1 MRLTKNE
8 KEELLRQNEN
18 INNYFDHFCEF
29 WMPIYKKQVNECK
42 LEDNKKALSEII
54 LNLVKNIHLTDDEKR
69 YIAKRIGVH
78 YLIEKFENKKTD
90 DETKNELF
98 KKHEKLIYLFLKRK
112 GLIQEKDELYDIGLI
127 GLVNGINTYDS
138 KKGYKEST
146 YFYKC
151 ISNQINQYFQL
162 QSLPKRKCPGT
173 ILSLDKEY
181 DDNQGTL
188 KNLIPDSI
196 DIEKE
201 ILSKEK
207 NQILYK
213 ALDKLKPE
221 WKYIIEKRYGLNN
234 HEKQK
239 QSEIAKHFGIS
250 KSAIYAKEKK
260 TLKKL
265 RKILLEEGMEVFEK

>member
-1 MRLTKNE
+1 MRLTKKE
-8 KEELLRQNEN
+8 KEELLRPNEN

-29 WMPIYKKQVNECK
+29 WMPIYKHQVNECK
-42 LEDNKKALSEII
+42 LENNKEALSEII

-69 YIAKRIGVH
+69 YIAKRIGIY
-78 YLIEKFENKKTD
+78 YLFEKSENQI
-90 DETKNELF
+90 DEEIKNDLF
-98 KKHEKLIYLFLKRK
+98 KKHEKLIYLFLKK
-112 GLIQEKDELYDIGLI
+112 NGLFHEKDELYDLGLI

-138 KKGYKEST
+138 KKGYNEST

-151 ISNQINQYFQL
+151 ISNQINQYFQS

-181 DDNQGTL
+181 DDKGTL

-201 ILSKEK
+201 ILTKEK

-239 QSEIAKHFGIS
+239 QTEIAKYFGVSKEAIS
-250 KSAIYAKEKK
+250 KKEKRA
-260 TLKKL
+260 LKKL
-265 RKILLEEGMEVFEK
+265 KQILLKEGAEEFAR